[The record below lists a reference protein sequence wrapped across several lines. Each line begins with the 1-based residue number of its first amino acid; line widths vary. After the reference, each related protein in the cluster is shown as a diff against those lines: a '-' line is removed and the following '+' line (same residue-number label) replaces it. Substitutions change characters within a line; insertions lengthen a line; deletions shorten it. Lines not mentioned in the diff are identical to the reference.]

1 MTPRELP
8 STDPKRGNAFLW
20 VARASRVLVA
30 ASRHNELLRW
40 PYTHPLGASHGIHVR
55 KVRDTETASPAR
67 ETRALPRMLVLALVV
82 IVVFQSGCEWF
93 RREQSPGTPVQ
104 TIHPKRGEIIRR
116 VTLPGNVMA
125 YQEAT
130 LYAKVAGYLKT
141 ISVDK
146 GDTVKESDT
155 LAEIEAPEMLADL
168 VKAKAEAEA
177 AQIDY
182 KRVTE
187 AQKKASDLVIPQT
200 VDAAKAK
207 SGVAV
212 AGLQRIETLLSYAKI
227 TAPFS
232 GVITKRWVDPGA
244 LIPAPT
250 SSGAAKSAAVLTLM
264 DFTTVRIDA
273 AIPDTEAPLVKKDL
287 PVKVTVD
294 ELPGRAFQGT
304 ITRFAYALDESTKTM
319 ATEVEISNPDLAL
332 RPGMWATV
340 EIELQKKENALL
352 IPAEALVAEKNKMSI
367 FVVRDNKALKVPVTT
382 GFDDGVNVEILKG
395 CGPND
400 SVIVAGKQ
408 SVIDGQ
414 KVQATESK

>member
-1 MTPRELP
+1 MKNLC
-8 STDPKRGNAFLW
+8 A
-20 VARASRVLVA
+20 VA
-30 ASRHNELLRW
+30 
-40 PYTHPLGASHGIHVR
+40 
-55 KVRDTETASPAR
+55 
-67 ETRALPRMLVLALVV
+67 V
-82 IVVFQSGCEWF
+82 IVAVFAVQSGCEWF
-93 RREQSPGTPVQ
+93 RPQTPAMSVQ
-104 TIHPKRGEIIRR
+104 TIRPKRGQIVHK

-141 ISVDK
+141 INVDK
-146 GDTVKESDT
+146 GDSVKEGEL

-168 VKAKAEAEA
+168 IKAKAEAEA
-177 AQIDY
+177 AQLDY
-182 KRVTE
+182 KRVTD
-187 AQKKASDLVIPQT
+187 AQKKASDLVVPQT

-250 SSGAAKSAAVLTLM
+250 SSSTSKSGAVVTLM
-264 DFTTVRIDA
+264 DFSTVRIDV
-273 AIPDTEAPLVKKDL
+273 AIPDTEAPFIKKDL
-287 PVKVTVD
+287 PVKVTVN
-294 ELPGRAFQGT
+294 ELPGRTFQGT
-304 ITRFAYALDESTKTM
+304 ITRFSYALDESTKTM
-319 ATEVEISNPDLAL
+319 ATEIEISNPDLAL
-332 RPGMWATV
+332 RPGMWAVV

-352 IPAEALVAEKNKMSI
+352 IPAEALVIEKNKNSV
-367 FVVRDNKALKVPVTT
+367 FVVRDKKALKVALTT

-400 SVIVAGKQ
+400 AVIVAGKQ
-408 SVIDGQ
+408 SVTDGQ
-414 KVQATESK
+414 KVQAIESK

>member
-1 MTPRELP
+1 MKNLC
-8 STDPKRGNAFLW
+8 A
-20 VARASRVLVA
+20 VA
-30 ASRHNELLRW
+30 
-40 PYTHPLGASHGIHVR
+40 
-55 KVRDTETASPAR
+55 
-67 ETRALPRMLVLALVV
+67 V
-82 IVVFQSGCEWF
+82 IVAVFAVQSGCEWF
-93 RREQSPGTPVQ
+93 RPQTPAMSVQ
-104 TIHPKRGEIIRR
+104 TIRPKRGQIVHK

-141 ISVDK
+141 INVDK
-146 GDTVKESDT
+146 GDSVKEGEL

-168 VKAKAEAEA
+168 IKAKAEAEA
-177 AQIDY
+177 AQLDY
-182 KRVTE
+182 KRVTD
-187 AQKKASDLVIPQT
+187 AQKKASDLVVPQT

-250 SSGAAKSAAVLTLM
+250 SSSTSKSGAVVTLM
-264 DFTTVRIDA
+264 DFSTVRIDV
-273 AIPDTEAPLVKKDL
+273 AIPDTEAPFIKKDL
-287 PVKVTVD
+287 PVKVTVN
-294 ELPGRAFQGT
+294 ELPGRTFQGT
-304 ITRFAYALDESTKTM
+304 ITRFSYALDESTKTM
-319 ATEVEISNPDLAL
+319 ATEIEISNPDLAL
-332 RPGMWATV
+332 RPGMWAAV

-352 IPAEALVAEKNKMSI
+352 IPAEALVIEKNKNSV
-367 FVVRDNKALKVPVTT
+367 FVVRDKKALKVALTT

-400 SVIVAGKQ
+400 AVIVAGKQ
-408 SVIDGQ
+408 SVTDGQ
-414 KVQATESK
+414 KVQAIESK

>member
-1 MTPRELP
+1 MRKKAWH
-8 STDPKRGNAFLW
+8 KRC
-20 VARASRVLVA
+20 RASASLAFPEFGRRSACPTNLWPLCSLRPLCA
-30 ASRHNELLRW
+30 ATLW
-40 PYTHPLGASHGIHVR
+40 CC
-55 KVRDTETASPAR
+55 
-67 ETRALPRMLVLALVV
+67 VLALVV
-82 IVVFQSGCEWF
+82 LQGCDWF
-93 RREQSPGTPVQ
+93 RGAQNPGTPVQ
-104 TIHPKRGEIIRR
+104 TIHPKRGEIVRR

-141 ISVDK
+141 INVDK
-146 GDTVKESDT
+146 GDTVKEGDT

-177 AQIDY
+177 AQLDY
-182 KRVTE
+182 KRVSE
-187 AQKKASDLVIPQT
+187 AQKRASDLVTPQT

-227 TAPFS
+227 NAPFS

-250 SSGAAKSAAVLTLM
+250 SSSTAKSAAVVTLM
-264 DFTTVRIDA
+264 DFSTVRIDV
-273 AIPDTEAPLVKKDL
+273 AIPDTEAPSVKKDL

-294 ELPGRAFQGT
+294 ELPGRTFAGT
-304 ITRFAYALDESTKTM
+304 ITRFSYALDESTKTM
-319 ATEVEISNPDLAL
+319 ATEIEISNPDLAL

-352 IPAEALVAEKNKMSI
+352 IPAEALVAEKNKNTV
-367 FVVRDNKALKVPVTT
+367 FVVRDSKAQKVSVNT
-382 GFDDGVNVEILKG
+382 GFDDGVNVELLKG
-395 CGPND
+395 CSPGD
-400 SVIVAGKQ
+400 AVITAGKQ
-408 SVIDGQ
+408 SVTDGQ